1 MSDITDLFRSISPD
15 TPEPDAATIE
25 GDLARGRTALV
36 RAHRRSV
43 VRRSVFA
50 TGTLA
55 VGVVVAVAATQTG
68 GGSAATNDAGP
79 AHHIKA
85 HHAASAVNLVAYT
98 GKQLEG
104 FTVDRVPAG
113 WHLSTSTQY
122 ALLVTAN
129 GSTDDDPRAAA
140 ELWHSLGPAERERLA
155 RDHPELGSTAGLSSA
170 ARDALNRT
178 RLRRLLDAAHTVA
191 AGAELAGVEE
201 ELTALAAYLAAV
213 GAVDVPR
220 QTWTPAERV
229 RQALEWGR
237 LVGRADPALW
247 ALVLDAMRLQ
257 VRLAGH
263 TPELQRLA
271 AELEALGDRP
281 PDSAAKA
288 RPEAL
293 RIGQRAGKRD

>member
-129 GSTDDDPRAAA
+129 GSTDDDPSVFVDKLAVLTSSAD
-140 ELWHSLGPAERERLA
+140 EHGLGPG
-155 RDHPELGSTAGLSSA
+155 DPVTVNGQPGHVDNQAGTLI
-170 ARDALNRT
+170 
-178 RLRRLLDAAHTVA
+178 LRYNAPNGFGIDI
-191 AGAELAGVEE
+191 
-201 ELTALAAYLAAV
+201 
-213 GAVDVPR
+213 
-220 QTWTPAERV
+220 
-229 RQALEWGR
+229 QAP
-237 LVGRADPALW
+237 PALHW
-247 ALVLDAMRLQ
+247 TADQLVSFAEGVHVTGDA
-257 VRLAGH
+257 VH
-263 TPELQRLA
+263 
-271 AELEALGDRP
+271 
-281 PDSAAKA
+281 A
-288 RPEAL
+288 R
-293 RIGQRAGKRD
+293 G